1 MLQLTVDSI
10 LAVLVPILLGGNL
23 FFIKRLIDKIEHAD
37 VAAKEAKGAA
47 QSIGGLMR
55 EIKQDI
61 KDLRRIEIDVAILK
75 ETAPN
80 KIKKT
85 IQQSR
90 SDDRQT
96 DQDGDE

>member
-10 LAVLVPILLGGNL
+10 LAVLVPTLLGGNL
-23 FFIKRLIDKIEHAD
+23 FFIKRLIDKIEQAD

-47 QSIGGLMR
+47 QSLGGLMR

-75 ETAPN
+75 ETAPD
-80 KIKKT
+80 KIKKA
-85 IQQSR
+85 IQENNTNHRKS
-90 SDDRQT
+90 